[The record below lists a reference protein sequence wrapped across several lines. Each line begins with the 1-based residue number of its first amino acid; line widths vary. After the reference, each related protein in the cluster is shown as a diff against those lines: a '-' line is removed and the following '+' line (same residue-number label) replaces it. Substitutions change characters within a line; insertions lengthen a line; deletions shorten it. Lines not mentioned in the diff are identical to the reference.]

1 MQQLYLRLQY
11 YRRRALDLR
20 AFYLIAGVTAAS
32 LTLNYVFGV
41 MQLLQR
47 MQPEPLSIL
56 ILWGFFT
63 AHLEAYLV
71 LSAPAG
77 ARLRTLTNLRVQGP
91 GLFVSA
97 TLALYCGWSVS
108 AWTFLQWVP
117 LAVAP
122 WFSRCFVNVQ
132 QFVTLCVPVA
142 LFWLAIDR
150 KRVPLYG
157 CTLKNYHSAPY
168 IWMLIALAPFVFG
181 VSFLDDFRAMYP
193 RYYTNEAAL
202 YWGLPRVAPIGA
214 FLLCYALGFLAVEFF
229 FRGFMLRVFKPQL
242 GARIILIAA
251 GMYCLIHFR
260 KPMIE
265 AISSFFGG
273 LLLGVIAYY
282 GRSIAGGVLAH
293 LGLAFMMEAAGYV
306 QIFVLNRPLPG
317 RFF

>member
-1 MQQLYLRLQY
+1 VQQLLLRLQY
-11 YRRRALDLR
+11 YRQRALDVR
-20 AFYLIAGVTAAS
+20 AFLLIAGVTAAS
-32 LTLNYVFGV
+32 LTLNYAFGV

-47 MQPEPLSIL
+47 IQPEPLSL
-56 ILWGFFT
+56 LALCGFFA
-63 AHLEAYLV
+63 AHLEIYLL
-71 LSAPAG
+71 LSAPPG
-77 ARLRTLTNLRVQGP
+77 ARLRTLQNLKLQAL
-91 GLFVSA
+91 GLFVSV
-97 TLALYCGWSVS
+97 TLAVYCGWSVS
-108 AWTFLQWVP
+108 ALTFLQWVP
-117 LAVAP
+117 LAIAP
-122 WFSRCFVNVQ
+122 WFSRCFVNMQ
-132 QFVTLCVPVA
+132 QFVVLCAPVV
-142 LFWLAIDR
+142 LFWICFDR
-150 KRVPLYG
+150 KRSPLYG

-168 IWMLIALAPFVFG
+168 LWMLIALAPFVFA

-202 YWGLPRVAPIGA
+202 YWGVPRVAPIGA
-214 FLLCYALGFLAVEFF
+214 FLVFYALGFLAVEFY

-265 AISSFFGG
+265 AVSSFFGG